1 MKDTPH
7 PAPRPSP
14 VPALQACAGLAAA
27 MGVGRFVY
35 TPLLPLM
42 QEQAHVSSSAT
53 AFVATANY
61 LGYFLGAVAMIAR
74 PGWAHSRTVF
84 RVSLAVL
91 VASELAMIAAVDVPL
106 WSAARLVAGVASA
119 AVFVYS
125 ANALASRPFP
135 GLGYAGVGVGIA
147 VSGLAVTVLQGVL
160 GWEPLWLVAAGLGA
174 AFAAGAWGLAP
185 GERAGGPA
193 EPSGGSA
200 EPPGPADPGP
210 EEPAPAGDSDVT
222 VRIELPAPR
231 ARNAWL
237 LAAGYFLEGLG
248 YIILG
253 TFLVAAVSA
262 DGPEWTGPAS
272 WVLVGA
278 AAAPST
284 ALWALARRRYR
295 TETLLAAALVLQVAS
310 ALLPALV
317 GGTAAAA
324 VAAVLFGGTFMGIAM
339 LAMTAGVEMG
349 VPRAA
354 AVLTAG
360 YAVGQI
366 LGPLVVTPLLEGGYD
381 AAFVTAAAVLAVAA
395 VLIAGIR
402 RGR

>member
-1 MKDTPH
+1 M
-7 PAPRPSP
+7 
-14 VPALQACAGLAAA
+14 PALQACAGLAAA

-42 QEQAHVSSSAT
+42 EEQAHVSASAT

-61 LGYFLGAVAMIAR
+61 LGYFLGAAALIVR
-74 PGWAHSRTVF
+74 PGWSRSRTAF
-84 RVSLAVL
+84 RGALAVL
-91 VASELAMIAAVDVPL
+91 VASEVVMIAAVSVPL
-106 WSAARLVAGVASA
+106 WSASRLVAGVASA
-119 AVFVYS
+119 FVFVYA

-147 VSGLAVTVLQGVL
+147 ASGLAVTLLQDL
-160 GWEPLWLVAAGLGA
+160 IGWEPLWLVAAAMGA

-185 GERAGGPA
+185 AA
-193 EPSGGSA
+193 
-200 EPPGPADPGP
+200 PPGPAKPGGGDAAGAVRV
-210 EEPAPAGDSDVT
+210 ERPARS
-222 VRIELPAPR
+222 
-231 ARNAWL
+231 ARKAWL
-237 LAAGYFLEGLG
+237 LAGGYFLEGLG

-262 DGPEWTGPAS
+262 EGPEWTGPAS

-284 ALWALARRRYR
+284 ALWAWARRRFR
-295 TETLLAAALVLQVAS
+295 TETLLAAALALQVVA
-310 ALLPALV
+310 ALLPAVV
-317 GGTAAAA
+317 GGTVAAA

-366 LGPLVVTPLLEGGYD
+366 LGPLVVTPLLAGGYD
-381 AAFVTAAAVLAVAA
+381 SAFLTAAGVLAAAFVLV
-395 VLIAGIR
+395 AGIR
-402 RGR
+402 RR

>member
-1 MKDTPH
+1 MTFGDTRTTV
-7 PAPRPSP
+7 RPSP
-14 VPALQACAGLAAA
+14 IPALQACAGLAAA

-42 QEQAHVSSSAT
+42 EQQAHVSSSGT

-61 LGYFLGAVAMIAR
+61 LGYFLGAAALIVR
-74 PGWAHSRTVF
+74 PQWSRSRTMF
-84 RVSLAVL
+84 RGALAVL
-91 VASELAMIAAVDVPL
+91 VASEAVMIAAVSVPL
-106 WSAARLVAGVASA
+106 WSVARLVAGIASA

-147 VSGLAVTVLQGVL
+147 VSGLAVTLLQNVI
-160 GWEPLWLVAAGLGA
+160 GWEPLWLVAAAMGA
-174 AFAAGAWGLAP
+174 AFAAGAWGL
-185 GERAGGPA
+185 R
-193 EPSGGSA
+193 
-200 EPPGPADPGP
+200 PADAAP
-210 EEPAPAGDSDVT
+210 EGGDAASDEQTDVGQADGSVRA
-222 VRIELPAPR
+222 VRIERPR
-231 ARNAWL
+231 PSPRNTWL
-237 LAAGYFLEGLG
+237 LASGYFLEGLG

-284 ALWALARRRYR
+284 ALWALARRRFR
-295 TETLLAAALVLQVAS
+295 TETLLAAALVLQVVS

-360 YAVGQI
+360 YAIGQI
-366 LGPLVVTPLLEGGYD
+366 LGPLVVTPLLSGGYD
-381 AAFVTAAAVLAVAA
+381 SAFVTAACVLAVAA
-395 VLIAGIR
+395 ALIAGIR
-402 RGR
+402 RRV

>member
-1 MKDTPH
+1 MRA
-7 PAPRPSP
+7 APGLDRSA

-42 QEQAHVSSSAT
+42 EEQAHVSSSAT

-61 LGYFLGAVAMIAR
+61 LGYFLGAAALIAR
-74 PGWAHSRTVF
+74 PGWSRSRTAF
-84 RVSLAVL
+84 RGSLAVL
-91 VASELAMIAAVDVPL
+91 VASEAVMIAAVSVPL

-119 AVFVYS
+119 FVFVYS

-147 VSGLAVTVLQGVL
+147 VSGLAVTLLQNVI
-160 GWEPLWLVAAGLGA
+160 GWQPLWLVAAALGG
-174 AFAAGAWGLAP
+174 AFAVGAWGLAP
-185 GERAGGPA
+185 GAP
-193 EPSGGSA
+193 PGSA
-200 EPPGPADPGP
+200 EPPGGGD
-210 EEPAPAGDSDVT
+210 EP
-222 VRIELPAPR
+222 VRIERPTPSPR
-231 ARNAWL
+231 NTWL
-237 LAAGYFLEGLG
+237 LAGGYFLEGLG

-262 DGPEWTGPAS
+262 DGQEWTGPAS

-284 ALWALARRRYR
+284 ALWAAARRRFR
-295 TETLLAAALVLQVAS
+295 TETLLAAALTLQVVS

-366 LGPLVVTPLLEGGYD
+366 LGPLVVTPLLAGGYD
-381 AAFVTAAAVLAVAA
+381 SAFLTAAGVLAVGA
-395 VLIAGIR
+395 VLVAGIR
-402 RGR
+402 RR